1 MEIDFLRCFDFPQN
15 LIDSLR
21 SQYGKNLL
29 PLQEKVIREGRLFDR
44 ENLLVCA
51 PTSSGKTFLAEI
63 LFLYHALKGRNTI
76 LLVPTKALASQRHR
90 QLSERYKPFGYDILL
105 STRDHP
111 FHDRRIQEGRFH
123 LAVVI
128 YEKMRSLLAQNNA
141 FTASLGCCVIDE
153 IHYLFHPTRGPDL
166 EILLTRLRNE
176 ENLQMLGL
184 SAMVSDPRIADWMKS
199 RLIVD
204 RLRPVELRQG
214 VLCQGRF
221 SYREFNSGK
230 DGTEDFFASDTADE
244 GQAMLEAA
252 RFFAGRGET
261 TLLFWPMRDLC
272 YTAARKLADLYDA
285 EDDFEIPELNAL
297 EPTSLRDFLAYLLP
311 RRIAV
316 HTSDLSPQER
326 DLVERM
332 ARAGEIVLICATST
346 LAEGVNFPVV
356 NVLTTRR
363 MYAAQPQ
370 DAQNGRRPSAIP
382 ISQDRLWN
390 MIGRAGRLGLSE
402 YGRGIVVAASL
413 GDVDGLL
420 SLYIHSAPP
429 APVPVLNQI
438 PFGQVILK
446 TMGYCGSF
454 TLESCRRTLLETLS
468 GKMGLLQNGLDER
481 IEQNCRDLAKNGYV
495 AEELGTYYP
504 TPLGDLVMK
513 GGLSELSARRL
524 NDFVSRNSEEFSI
537 INVLL
542 FTCTLREADEVYLP
556 VSRSEIRSHAWS
568 RAVAQLAEDIGIRSD
583 SYLKKILAEPAKLRE
598 EHHSAFKK
606 TLLIFD
612 WIGGREI
619 PVLEK
624 RYGVYSGM
632 IHRLGDEIAWLLGC
646 MTDVAASQ
654 ALDSAWIASMGELQ
668 ERILFG
674 LPREGLAWAPLIRKQ
689 LISRASVLVLLQ
701 SGFNRPSA
709 FNQEN
714 RELLR
719 RLLPNELFDP
729 LLQTLEAQS
738 SEPSFSP
745 APFTLEFDERR
756 PDKMIVDGISVPLT
770 PLQSRLVQALSFR
783 PGSCVA
789 HEDLIKH
796 MWPNGGGDK
805 KQVWR
810 KKNELLRKVAG
821 RLNRPADGFIEALTG
836 LGLVLN
842 AQVRR
847 YS

>member
-21 SQYGKNLL
+21 SQYGNNLL

-44 ENLLVCA
+44 ENLLICA

-76 LLVPTKALASQRHR
+76 LLVPTKALASQRRR
-90 QLSERYKPFGYDILL
+90 QLQERYQSFGYDILL

-141 FTASLGCCVIDE
+141 FTASLGCCIIDE

-166 EILLTRLRNE
+166 EILLTRLRDE
-176 ENLQMLGL
+176 ENMQLVGL

-204 RLRPVELRQG
+204 RRRPVELRQG
-214 VLCQGRF
+214 VLCQGCF

-230 DGTEDFFASDTADE
+230 EGIENFYPSDATDE
-244 GQAMLEAA
+244 GLAMLEAA
-252 RFFAGRGET
+252 RFFADRGET

-272 YTAARKLADLYDA
+272 YTAARKLADLYEP

-297 EPTSLRDFLAYLLP
+297 EPTSMRDFLAYLLP

-363 MYAAQPQ
+363 MYASSPQ
-370 DAQNGRRPSAIP
+370 DAQNGRRPAALP

-402 YGRGIVVAASL
+402 FGRGIVVAGSR
-413 GDVDGLL
+413 GDVEGLM
-420 SLYIHSAPP
+420 SLYMQSEPP
-429 APVPVLNQI
+429 SPFPVLNQI
-438 PFGQVILK
+438 PFGQIILK

-454 TLESCRRTLLETLS
+454 TLESCRRTLRETLS
-468 GKMGLLQNGLDER
+468 GKMGLLPDGFEER
-481 IEQNCRDLAKNGYV
+481 IEKTCRELAQTGYI

-504 TPLGDLVMK
+504 TPLGELVMK

-524 NDFVSRNSEEFSI
+524 NDFVSHHSDEFSLLNI
-537 INVLL
+537 LL
-542 FTCTLREADEVYLP
+542 FTCTLQEANEVYLA
-556 VSRSEIRSHAWS
+556 VSRAEIRSHAWS
-568 RAVAQLAEDIGIRSD
+568 RAAARLAEDVGVRAD
-583 SYLKKILAEPAKLRE
+583 SYVRKILAEPAKLRE

-606 TLLIFD
+606 TLLLFD
-612 WIGGREI
+612 WIDGREI
-619 PVLEK
+619 PTLEK
-624 RYGVYSGM
+624 QYGVYSGM
-632 IHRLGDEIAWLLGC
+632 IHRLGEEIAWLVDC
-646 MTDVAASQ
+646 MSDVAASH
-654 ALDSAWIASMGELQ
+654 ALDPPWIASIGELQ
-668 ERILFG
+668 ERMLFG
-674 LPREGLAWAPLIRKQ
+674 LPKEGLAWAPLIRKQ
-689 LISRASVLVLLQ
+689 SISRSSVLVLLQ
-701 SGFNRPSA
+701 SGFSHPPAINP
-709 FNQEN
+709 EN
-714 RELLR
+714 RELLSR
-719 RLLPNELFDP
+719 ILPKELLDSLI
-729 LLQTLEAQS
+729 QTLETQAHDGAL
-738 SEPSFSP
+738 P
-745 APFTLEFDERR
+745 APFAMEFDERR
-756 PDKMIVDGISVPLT
+756 PDRMIVDGAVVPLT
-770 PLQSRLVQALSFR
+770 PLQSRLMQALSYR
-783 PGSCVA
+783 TGSCVVY
-789 HEDLIKH
+789 EDLIQF

-810 KKNELLRKVAG
+810 KKNELIRKASQC
-821 RLNRPADGFIEALTG
+821 LARPADRLIEALAG
-836 LGLVLN
+836 QGLVLN